1 MRKTINIIDK
11 LGFTEDYV
19 NSIASDTGFI
29 ERFRKLN
36 GSDYLIILLYNV
48 AKEIVSYNTMASTFS
63 ENIDKS
69 VFKQA
74 LHKAMSK
81 AAFIVFINRIL
92 NELLQSKLGIANNNL
107 KSKFKRII
115 IADSTIIKLPQRL
128 FEYYSGVR
136 NQTTQVANAR
146 VQLAIDVVS
155 NVFSLFSIDSYSVN
169 DLSAAHRLPINT
181 GDLIIRDRGYCCL
194 SEMKRITACG
204 ADFIYRYHHSFKYYD
219 IITGKAIDIYELV
232 KNQNKLKVKV
242 RIGGADGPIVALLAQ
257 RVNEQ
262 IANKRRCQLKK
273 SASSSPSKEVL
284 QLLSWSIF
292 FTSIEEEQIVFEE
305 ILALYSL
312 RWRIEIIFKAMK
324 SHLNLDKIHNVP
336 DHQLKFILIGK
347 MILLLI
353 ITQFIYAKI
362 SPKIFTL
369 SGKTISL
376 IKLVR
381 YLKDNINMIGELLEI
396 VKRKKFRV
404 CTIIESLTKYCSYEL
419 RNDRTNYQQQLIN
432 ILLS

>member
-1 MRKTINIIDK
+1 MIDN

-19 NSIASDTGFI
+19 NSIAIATGFVK
-29 ERFRKLN
+29 RFRKLS
-36 GSDYLIILLYNV
+36 GLDYLIILLHNV

-69 VFKQA
+69 VFRQA

-81 AAFIVFINRIL
+81 GAFIVFIKRIF
-92 NELLQSKLGIANNNL
+92 NELLQSKLGIADNKL

-115 IADSTIIKLPQRL
+115 LEDSTIIKLPQRL

-146 VQLAIDVVS
+146 VQLAIDLLS
-155 NVFSLFSIDSYSVN
+155 NVFSLFSIDPYSIN
-169 DLSAAHRLPINT
+169 DLSAAHCLPVNK
-181 GDLIIRDRGYCCL
+181 GDLIIRDRGYCSL
-194 SEMKRITACG
+194 SEIKRIIECK
-204 ADFIYRYHHSFKYYD
+204 ADFIYRYYHGFKYYD
-219 IITGKAIDIYELV
+219 ISTGKTIDLYQLV
-232 KNQNKLKVKV
+232 KNKNKLKVKV
-242 RIGGADGPIVALLAQ
+242 RIGDANGPMVTLLAQ
-257 RVNEQ
+257 RVNEEL
-262 IANKRRCQLKK
+262 ANKRRCQLKK
-273 SASSSPSKEVL
+273 SANSPPSKEVL

-292 FTSIEEEQIVFEE
+292 FTSIEEEETTFEE
-305 ILALYSL
+305 IFALYSL

-362 SPKIFTL
+362 SPKIYKL
-369 SGKTISL
+369 AGKTISL
-376 IKLVR
+376 LKLVR
-381 YLKDNINMIGELLEI
+381 YLKDNINLIGELLEI
-396 VKRKKFRV
+396 IKRKRFRV
-404 CTIIESLTKYCSYEL
+404 CDTIEILSKYCSYDS
-419 RNDRTNYQQQLIN
+419 RNDSNNFEQQLQN
-432 ILLS
+432 TLLS

>member
-1 MRKTINIIDK
+1 MIDN

-19 NSIASDTGFI
+19 NSIAIATGFVK
-29 ERFRKLN
+29 RFRKLS
-36 GSDYLIILLYNV
+36 GLDYLIILLHNV

-69 VFKQA
+69 VFRQA

-81 AAFIVFINRIL
+81 GAFIVFIKRIF
-92 NELLQSKLGIANNNL
+92 NELLQSKLGIADNKL

-115 IADSTIIKLPQRL
+115 LEDSTIIKLPQRL

-146 VQLAIDVVS
+146 VQLAIDLLS
-155 NVFSLFSIDSYSVN
+155 NVFSLFSIDPYSIN
-169 DLSAAHRLPINT
+169 DLSAAHCLPVNK
-181 GDLIIRDRGYCCL
+181 GDLIIRDRGYCSL
-194 SEMKRITACG
+194 SEIKRIIECK
-204 ADFIYRYHHSFKYYD
+204 ADFIYRYYHGFKYYD
-219 IITGKAIDIYELV
+219 ISTGKTIDLYQLV
-232 KNQNKLKVKV
+232 KNKNKLKVKV
-242 RIGGADGPIVALLAQ
+242 RIGDANGPMVTLLAQ
-257 RVNEQ
+257 RVNEEL
-262 IANKRRCQLKK
+262 ANKRRCQLKK
-273 SASSSPSKEVL
+273 SANSPPSKEVL

-292 FTSIEEEQIVFEE
+292 FTSIEEEETTFEE
-305 ILALYSL
+305 IFALYSL

-362 SPKIFTL
+362 NLKIYKL
-369 SGKTISL
+369 AGKTISL
-376 IKLVR
+376 LKLVR
-381 YLKDNINMIGELLEI
+381 YLKDNINLIGELLEI
-396 VKRKKFRV
+396 IKRKRFRV
-404 CTIIESLTKYCSYEL
+404 CDTIEILSKYCSYDS
-419 RNDRTNYQQQLIN
+419 RNDSNNFEQQLQN
-432 ILLS
+432 TLLS